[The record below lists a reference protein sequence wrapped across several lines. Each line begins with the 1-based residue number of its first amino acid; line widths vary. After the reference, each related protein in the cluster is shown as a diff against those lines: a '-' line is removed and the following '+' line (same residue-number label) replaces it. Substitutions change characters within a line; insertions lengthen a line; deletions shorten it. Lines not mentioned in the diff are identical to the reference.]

1 MNMAIAG
8 AAVTG
13 ISYGAQVSTV
23 LVLHLVRADASTRRR
38 QPLAFAIPS
47 EITPRKYRVVAN
59 LGANVV
65 SLSFRLA
72 IAMYTDS

>member
-23 LVLHLVRADASTRRR
+23 LVLGLIRADART
-38 QPLAFAIPS
+38 
-47 EITPRKYRVVAN
+47 RVVA
-59 LGANVV
+59 
-65 SLSFRLA
+65 
-72 IAMYTDS
+72 DSH